1 MTTYRQGDVLLVPY
15 PFTDQSGSKQ
25 RPSVVVSGD
34 GYNQTHPDVILAP
47 ITSQIRHTPD
57 EVGLVNW
64 RVASLLKP
72 SVVKPLLSSF
82 DVRLV
87 RRKLGALSA
96 SDLARVRSQRSIV
109 CRQNTYKVFSKSP
122 TDKTAITLFQ

>member
-1 MTTYRQGDVLLVPY
+1 MTAYRQGDVLLVPY

-34 GYNQTHPDVILAP
+34 VYNQAHPDVILAP

-57 EVGLVNW
+57 EVSLVNW
-64 RVASLLKP
+64 RAAGLLKP
-72 SVVKPLLSSF
+72 SVVKPILSSF

-96 SDLARVRSQRSIV
+96 SDLARVR
-109 CRQNTYKVFSKSP
+109 
-122 TDKTAITLFQ
+122 ALFARVLDLL

>member
-1 MTTYRQGDVLLVPY
+1 MTAYKQGNVLLVPY

-34 GYNQTHPDVILAP
+34 GYNRTHPDVILAP
-47 ITSQIRHTPD
+47 ITSQIRHTTD
-57 EVGLVNW
+57 EVSLVNW
-64 RVASLLKP
+64 QAAGLLKP
-72 SVVKPLLSSF
+72 SVVKPILSSF

-96 SDLARVRSQRSIV
+96 SDLAQVR
-109 CRQNTYKVFSKSP
+109 
-122 TDKTAITLFQ
+122 ALFVQVLDLL

>member
-1 MTTYRQGDVLLVPY
+1 MTVYRQGDVLLVPY

-34 GYNQTHPDVILAP
+34 AYNQTHPDVILAP
-47 ITSQIRHTPD
+47 ITSQIMRTPD
-57 EVGLVNW
+57 EEVSLVNW
-64 RVASLLKP
+64 QAAGLLKP

-87 RRKLGALSA
+87 RRKLGALSV
-96 SDLARVRSQRSIV
+96 SDRTRVR
-109 CRQNTYKVFSKSP
+109 
-122 TDKTAITLFQ
+122 DLFARLLDLP

>member
-1 MTTYRQGDVLLVPY
+1 MTAYNQGDVLLVPY

-34 GYNQTHPDVILAP
+34 GYNETHPDVILAP
-47 ITSQIRHTPD
+47 ITSQIRHTAD
-57 EVGLVNW
+57 EVSLVNW
-64 RVASLLKP
+64 QAAGLLKP
-72 SVVKPLLSSF
+72 SVVKPILSSF

-96 SDLARVRSQRSIV
+96 SDLAQVR
-109 CRQNTYKVFSKSP
+109 
-122 TDKTAITLFQ
+122 ALFAQALDLP